1 MENNFLEIENVT
13 FAASSKNKVNNVSF
27 NIENEGD
34 IVCLLGPSGIG
45 KTTILRTIA
54 GLQKLSK
61 GKIILKG
68 KTISSEEIHVEPE
81 ERNVALSFQDNSLFP
96 NYKVIDNIN
105 FGKKRKNGNSSSV
118 EAEEIIKILHI
129 EAILDKFPHQ
139 ISAGEAQR
147 VSLARS
153 LVSKPD
159 LLLLDE
165 PFSNID
171 QSLKEEIQISVK
183 KLLKRINLTT
193 IIVTHDSYEAFSM
206 ADKCGIILNQE
217 LKQYDVPYNVHHEPN
232 SLEVANFLNKG
243 VFVNVKVIDS
253 ECAIHSLMHKELGEI
268 KGKLLNKFPSGS
280 NVKLLLQPEDLI
292 HDDESKLKLEVVD
305 RKFRGTNFI
314 YTLATKSGEHLP
326 VFVHSHHIHQHEKS
340 EKFGLKSPIFIDH
353 LVCFKS

>member
-1 MENNFLEIENVT
+1 MSKQFFEIKNGNFV
-13 FAASSKNKVNNVSF
+13 ASEKNKVNNV
-27 NIENEGD
+27 NLKIENQGE
-34 IVCLLGPSGIG
+34 IVSLLGPSGVG

-54 GLQKLSK
+54 GLQKLNS
-61 GKIILKG
+61 GEIFLKN
-68 KTISSEEIHVEPE
+68 KLISSDKTHIEPE
-81 ERNVALSFQDNSLFP
+81 KRNVALSFQDNSLFP

-105 FGKKRKNGNSSSV
+105 FGKKRANGSGSIIDVN
-118 EAEEIIKILHI
+118 EIIKLLHI
-129 EAILDKFPHQ
+129 EPILEKFPHQ

-153 LVSKPD
+153 LMSKPD

-171 QSLKEEIQISVK
+171 QSLKDEIQVSVK

-232 SLEVANFLNKG
+232 SIEIANFLNKG
-243 VFVNVKVIDS
+243 VFIDVKVVDS
-253 ECAIHSLMHKELGEI
+253 ECAVHRLNHEVLGEI
-268 KGKLLNKFPSGS
+268 RGKLSNNFPSGAK
-280 NVKLLLQPEDLI
+280 VKLLLQPEDLI
-292 HDDESKLKLEVVD
+292 HDDQSKLKLEVVD

-314 YTLATKSGEHLP
+314 YTLKTKNGEHLP

-340 EKFGLKSPIFIDH
+340 EKFGIKSPIYIDH
-353 LVCFKS
+353 LVCF